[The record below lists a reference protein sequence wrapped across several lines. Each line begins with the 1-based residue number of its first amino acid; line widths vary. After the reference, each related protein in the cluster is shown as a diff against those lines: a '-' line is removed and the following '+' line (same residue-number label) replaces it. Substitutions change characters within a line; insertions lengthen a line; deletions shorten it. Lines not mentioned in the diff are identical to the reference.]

1 MKNKEKNSQN
11 ISRSGKLNRNIL
23 LIEDDLQMQ
32 EFIIEYLKDYNFD
45 CTAFSHPKDALESF
59 KNSNDYEIIILDLM
73 LPDMDGFDLFKKLKQ
88 IKNIPIIISSARGDI
103 GNKIHGFELGAD
115 DYLAKP
121 YEPRELVLR
130 IEHILKKNISNKIKI
145 CNFEIDKDNRTVV
158 LDDFP
163 IEFTKIEFEIF
174 MFLIN
179 NLNKISSR
187 EQILNA
193 TSLDENTK
201 NRNIDMHISNIRHKI
216 GDDSKNPI
224 YIKSVWGIGYKFVG

>member
-1 MKNKEKNSQN
+1 MSK
-11 ISRSGKLNRNIL
+11 RVL

-32 EFIIEYLKDYNFD
+32 KFIIEYLKDYGFY
-45 CTAFSHPKDALESF
+45 CSAFTYPKDAIENFKKDNSF
-59 KNSNDYEIIILDLM
+59 CIIILDLM
-73 LPDMDGFDLFKKLKQ
+73 LPDMDGFDLFKKLKD
-88 IKNIPIIISSARGDI
+88 IKNIPIIISTARGDI

-130 IEHILKKNISNKIKI
+130 IEHILKKSFNKII
-145 CNFEIDKDNRTVV
+145 VINNFTIDKENRTVL
-158 LDDFP
+158 LDNYP
-163 IEFTKIEFEIF
+163 IDFTKIEFEIF
-174 MFLIN
+174 IFLIE

-193 TSLDENTK
+193 TSLDINTK
-201 NRNIDMHISNIRHKI
+201 NRTIDMHISNIRYKI

-224 YIKSVWGIGYKFVG
+224 FIKSVWGIGYKFVG

>member
-1 MKNKEKNSQN
+1 MKNKEKNLQN
-11 ISRSGKLNRNIL
+11 IWRSGKLNKKVL

-32 EFIIEYLKDYNFD
+32 KFITEYLKDYGFE
-45 CTAFSHPKDALESF
+45 CTAFSHPKDAIENF
-59 KNSNDYEIIILDLM
+59 KHEENYEIIILDLM
-73 LPDMDGFDLFKKLKQ
+73 LPDMDGFDLFKKLKS
-88 IKNIPIIISSARGDI
+88 IRNVPIIISSARGDI

-130 IEHILKKNISNKIKI
+130 IEHILKKSFNKTIKI
-145 CNFEIDKDNRTVV
+145 NDFIIDKENRTIL
-158 LDDFP
+158 LDDFS
-163 IEFTKIEFEIF
+163 IDFTKIEFEIF
-174 MFLIN
+174 VFLSE

-193 TSLDENTK
+193 TSLDINTK
-201 NRNIDMHISNIRHKI
+201 NRTIDMHISNIRYKI
-216 GDDSKNPI
+216 GDDSKNPK

>member
-1 MKNKEKNSQN
+1 MKNKERNSQN
-11 ISRSGKLNRNIL
+11 ISRNGKLNKSVL

-45 CTAFSHPKDALESF
+45 CTAFTHPKDALESF
-59 KNSNDYEIIILDLM
+59 KINNTYEIIILDLM
-73 LPDMDGFDLFKKLKQ
+73 LPDMDGFDLFRKLKE
-88 IKNIPIIISSARGDI
+88 IKNIPIIISTARGDI

-130 IEHILKKNISNKIKI
+130 IEHILKKNISNKINI
-145 CNFEIDKDNRTVV
+145 CNFEINKDNRTVI
-158 LDDFP
+158 LDKFP
-163 IEFTKIEFEIF
+163 IDFTKIEFEIF

-187 EQILNA
+187 EQIINA
-193 TSLDENTK
+193 SSLDENTK
-201 NRNIDMHISNIRHKI
+201 NRTIDMHISNIRYKI

>member
-1 MKNKEKNSQN
+1 MNKKV
-11 ISRSGKLNRNIL
+11 L

-32 EFIIEYLKDYNFD
+32 KFIIEYLEDYNFE
-45 CTAFSHPKDALESF
+45 CFAFAHPKDALENF
-59 KNSNDYEIIILDLM
+59 KNNNDYSIIILDLM

-88 IKNIPIIISSARGDI
+88 IQDIPIIISSARGDI

-130 IEHILKKNISNKIKI
+130 IEHILKRNISSKITI
-145 CNFEIDKDNRTVV
+145 SDFEINKENRIVV
-158 LDDFP
+158 LDNYS

-174 MFLIN
+174 IFLIE

-201 NRNIDMHISNIRHKI
+201 NRTIDMHISNIRYKI
-216 GDDSKNPI
+216 GDDSKNPK
-224 YIKSVWGIGYKFVG
+224 YIKSVWGIGYKFTN

>member
-1 MKNKEKNSQN
+1 M
-11 ISRSGKLNRNIL
+11 L

-32 EFIIEYLKDYNFD
+32 KFIIEYLKDYGFD
-45 CTAFSHPKDALESF
+45 CVAFFHPKDALENF
-59 KNSNDYEIIILDLM
+59 KEDNAYSIIILDLM
-73 LPDMDGFDLFKKLKQ
+73 LPDMDGFDLFKKLKE
-88 IKNIPIIISSARGDI
+88 IKNIPIIISTARGDI

-130 IEHILKKNISNKIKI
+130 IEHILKKSFSKII
-145 CNFEIDKDNRTVV
+145 TINNFTIDKENRTI
-158 LDDFP
+158 LLENYP
-163 IEFTKIEFEIF
+163 IDFTKIEFEIF
-174 MFLIN
+174 IFLIE

-193 TSLDENTK
+193 TSLDINTK
-201 NRNIDMHISNIRHKI
+201 NRTIDMHISNIRHKI

-224 YIKSVWGIGYKFVG
+224 FIKSVWGIGYKFVG

>member
-1 MKNKEKNSQN
+1 MSK
-11 ISRSGKLNRNIL
+11 RVL

-32 EFIIEYLKDYNFD
+32 KFIIEYLKDYGFD
-45 CTAFSHPKDALESF
+45 CIAFSHPKDALENF
-59 KNSNDYEIIILDLM
+59 KEDNSYSIIILDLM
-73 LPDMDGFDLFKKLKQ
+73 LPDMDGFDLFKKLKE
-88 IKNIPIIISSARGDI
+88 IKNIPIIISTARGDI

-130 IEHILKKNISNKIKI
+130 IEHILKKSFSKII
-145 CNFEIDKDNRTVV
+145 TINNFTIDKENRTV
-158 LDDFP
+158 LLENYP
-163 IEFTKIEFEIF
+163 IDFTKIEFEIF
-174 MFLIN
+174 IFLIE

-193 TSLDENTK
+193 TSLDINTK
-201 NRNIDMHISNIRHKI
+201 NRTIDMHISNIRYKI

-224 YIKSVWGIGYKFVG
+224 FIKSVWGIGYKFVG

>member
-1 MKNKEKNSQN
+1 MNKNV
-11 ISRSGKLNRNIL
+11 L

-32 EFIIEYLKDYNFD
+32 KFIMEYLKDYGFD
-45 CTAFSHPKDALESF
+45 CVAFSHPKDALENF
-59 KNSNDYEIIILDLM
+59 KEDNFYSIIILDLM
-73 LPDMDGFDLFKKLKQ
+73 LPDMDGFDLFKKLKE
-88 IKNIPIIISSARGDI
+88 IKDMPIIISTARGDI

-130 IEHILKKNISNKIKI
+130 IEHILKKSFNKITKVN
-145 CNFEIDKDNRTVV
+145 NFTIDKENRTV
-158 LDDFP
+158 LLENYP
-163 IEFTKIEFEIF
+163 IDFTKIEFEIF
-174 MFLIN
+174 IFLIE

-193 TSLDENTK
+193 TSLDINTK
-201 NRNIDMHISNIRHKI
+201 NRTIDMHISNIRYKI

-224 YIKSVWGIGYKFVG
+224 FIKSVWGIGYKFVG